1 MFLFI
6 VFIVVFI
13 NLLVFIFDY
22 GMVILFWN
30 LVFKGYVNGEFLG
43 YIVVVNGFDNI
54 LFVVLCFLFFEFND
68 VNVLSDMCI

>member
-13 NLLVFIFDY
+13 YLLVFIFDY
-22 GMVILFWN
+22 SMVILFWD

>member
-13 NLLVFIFDY
+13 YLLVFIFDY
-22 GMVILFWN
+22 SMVILFWD

-43 YIVVVNGFDNI
+43 YKVVVNGFDNI

>member
-1 MFLFI
+1 MFIFI

-22 GMVILFWN
+22 GMVILFWD

-54 LFVVLCFLFFEFND
+54 LFVVLCFLFFKFND